1 MALVGAFM
9 VPHPPLIIHDVG
21 RGEEEQIRP
30 TIDAYTEVARQI
42 AELEPETI
50 IVSSPHNVMYYD
62 YFNISGGREARGS
75 LAGFRAPDAA
85 VDLEYDQ
92 ELVAEICRTADSRK
106 FPAGTLGGR
115 QKELD
120 HATVI
125 PLLFVNKE
133 YHRPYKIVRVGL
145 SGLPLEDHYR
155 LGMMI
160 KEAAERLGRRTVYIA
175 SGDLSHKLK
184 EYGPYGF
191 DKNGPVY
198 DARIMDVMGRGAFG
212 ELFDFD
218 ETLCEKAA
226 ECGHRS
232 FVIMAGALDRTGVS
246 VQKLSYQDVTGVG
259 YGVCAFHPTGPD
271 KSRNFLDQ
279 REKAEADRLAAIK
292 SGEDP
297 YVKLARL
304 SVETYVKTG
313 RAAKVPSGLP
323 DEMYSGRAGVFV
335 SLHED
340 GRLRGCIGTISPVR
354 ENIAEEIVMNGISA
368 CSQDPRFDRVTSGEL
383 PRLEYSVDVLG
394 EPEPIDSKDM
404 LDVKRYGV
412 IVSKGGRRGLLLPDL
427 DGVDTV
433 EEQISIAKRK
443 AGISENESGVKLERF
458 EVVRHL

>member
-1 MALVGAFM
+1 M
-9 VPHPPLIIHDVG
+9 VPHPPLIVPDVG
-21 RGEEEQIRP
+21 RGEEEQIRE
-30 TIDAYTEVARQI
+30 TSDAYVKAARMI
-42 AELEPETI
+42 AELAPETI
-50 IVSSPHNVMYYD
+50 VVSSPHNVMYYD
-62 YFNISGGREARGS
+62 YFNISGGREAKGS
-75 LAGFRAPDAA
+75 LAEFRAPRAA

-92 ELVAEICRTADSRK
+92 ELVAEICRIADSRK

-115 QKELD
+115 KKELD

-125 PLLFVNKE
+125 PLWFVNRE
-133 YHRPYKIVRVGL
+133 YHKPYRLVRIGL

-160 KEAAERLGRRTVYIA
+160 KEAVERLGRRTVYIA

-218 ETLCEKAA
+218 ETFCEKAA

-232 FVIMAGALDRTGVS
+232 FVMMAGAFDRTGVTAE
-246 VQKLSYQDVTGVG
+246 KLSYQDVTGVG
-259 YGVCAFHPTGPD
+259 YGICTFVPTGPD
-271 KSRNFLDQ
+271 ETRDFLDL
-279 REKAEADRLAAIK
+279 RERAESERLTAKKNA
-292 SGEDP
+292 EDP
-297 YVKLARL
+297 YVRLARL

-323 DEMYSGRAGVFV
+323 EEMYSGRAGVFV

-368 CSQDPRFDRVTSGEL
+368 CSQDPRFDRVTTEEL

-394 EPEPIDSKDM
+394 APEPIDSEDK

-412 IVSKGGRRGLLLPDL
+412 IVTKGARRGLLLPDL
-427 DGVDTV
+427 DGVDTPA
-433 EEQISIAKRK
+433 EQISIAKRK
-443 AGISENESGVKLERF
+443 AGIAENERGVELERF

>member
-1 MALVGAFM
+1 MSIVGGFM
-9 VPHPPLIIHDVG
+9 VPHPPLIVPDVG
-21 RGEEEQIRP
+21 RGEEEQIRE
-30 TIDAYTEVARQI
+30 TSDAYVKVARMI
-42 AELEPETI
+42 AELAPETI
-50 IVSSPHNVMYYD
+50 VVSSPHNVMYYD
-62 YFNISGGREARGS
+62 YFNISGGREAKGS
-75 LAGFRAPDAA
+75 LAEFRAPRAA

-92 ELVAEICRTADSRK
+92 ELVAEICRIADSRK

-115 QKELD
+115 KKELD

-125 PLLFVNKE
+125 PLWFVNRE
-133 YHRPYKIVRVGL
+133 YHKPYRLVRIGL

-160 KEAAERLGRRTVYIA
+160 KEAVERLGRRTVYIA

-218 ETLCEKAA
+218 ETFCEKAA

-232 FVIMAGALDRTGVS
+232 FVMMAGAFDRTGVTAE
-246 VQKLSYQDVTGVG
+246 KLSYQDVTGVG
-259 YGVCAFHPTGPD
+259 YGICTFVPTGSD
-271 KSRNFLDQ
+271 ETRNFLDL
-279 REKAEADRLAAIK
+279 RERAESERLTAK
-292 SGEDP
+292 KNSEDP
-297 YVKLARL
+297 YVRLARL

-323 DEMYSGRAGVFV
+323 EEMYSGRAGVFV

-368 CSQDPRFDRVTSGEL
+368 CSQDPRFDRVTTEEL
-383 PRLEYSVDVLG
+383 PRLEYSVDVLSA
-394 EPEPIDSKDM
+394 PEPIDSEDK

-412 IVSKGGRRGLLLPDL
+412 IVTKGARRGLLLPDL
-427 DGVDTV
+427 DGVDTPA
-433 EEQISIAKRK
+433 EQISIAKRK
-443 AGISENESGVKLERF
+443 AGISESERGVELERF

>member
-1 MALVGAFM
+1 M
-9 VPHPPLIIHDVG
+9 VPHPPLIVPDVG
-21 RGEEEQIRP
+21 RGEEEQIRE
-30 TIDAYTEVARQI
+30 TSDAYVKVARMI
-42 AELEPETI
+42 AELAPETI
-50 IVSSPHNVMYYD
+50 VVSSPHNVMYYD
-62 YFNISGGREARGS
+62 YFNISGGREAKGS
-75 LAGFRAPDAA
+75 LAEFRAPRAA

-92 ELVAEICRTADSRK
+92 ELVAEICRIADSRK

-115 QKELD
+115 KKELD

-125 PLLFVNKE
+125 PLWFVNRE
-133 YHRPYKIVRVGL
+133 YHKPYRLVRIGL

-160 KEAAERLGRRTVYIA
+160 KEAVERLGRRTVYIA

-218 ETLCEKAA
+218 ETFCEKAA

-232 FVIMAGALDRTGVS
+232 FVMMAGAFDRTGVTAE
-246 VQKLSYQDVTGVG
+246 KLSYQDVTGVG
-259 YGVCAFHPTGPD
+259 YGICTFVPTGSD
-271 KSRNFLDQ
+271 ETRNFLDL
-279 REKAEADRLAAIK
+279 RERAESERLTAK
-292 SGEDP
+292 KNSEDP
-297 YVKLARL
+297 YVRLARL

-323 DEMYSGRAGVFV
+323 EEMYSGRAGVFV

-368 CSQDPRFDRVTSGEL
+368 CSQDPRFDRVTTEEL
-383 PRLEYSVDVLG
+383 PRLEYSVDVLSA
-394 EPEPIDSKDM
+394 PEPIDSEDK

-412 IVSKGGRRGLLLPDL
+412 IVTKGARRGLLLPDL
-427 DGVDTV
+427 DGVDTPA
-433 EEQISIAKRK
+433 EQISIAKRK
-443 AGISENESGVKLERF
+443 AGISESERGVELERF